1 MGYKVAVIGATGN
14 VGREI
19 LKILAERNFPAD
31 EVVALASSRSVG
43 KEVSFGDDK
52 ILKVQDLEKYDFT
65 GTDIALSSPG
75 AKVSAIHSPRA
86 AAAGC
91 VVVDNT
97 SHFRM
102 DPDIPL
108 VVPEVNPEAIGQY
121 KTKGIIA
128 AEAHI
133 EKPEESAIFQ
143 KYPKVTHDHFAIE
156 LITDTLRMMTMNFE
170 NPLHVEDH
178 INRQLDKHHHES
190 TKPAE
195 VMQGMADGLP
205 ALGIVAAVLGVIK
218 TMASINEPP
227 AVLGGMIGSALVGTF
242 LGVFM
247 AYGIA
252 GPMASRLKQVYEED
266 HQFYF
271 IIRDVLV
278 AHLQGNAPQVSIEI
292 GRGNVPTRLQ
302 PSFMELEEALNNI
315 PPV

>member
-1 MGYKVAVIGATGN
+1 MLAIVGLVFLFVCVFGIYIVHGGSIEIVMHAAPAEIGTILGAAIAAMMVGNSSGVIKKT
-14 VGREI
+14 
-19 LKILAERNFPAD
+19 LK
-31 EVVALASSRSVG
+31 
-43 KEVSFGDDK
+43 
-52 ILKVQDLEKYDFT
+52 
-65 GTDIALSSPG
+65 DIA
-75 AKVSAIHSPRA
+75 KVFKGPSWKSDDYRDLLCLMFQLCKLI
-86 AAAGC
+86 
-91 VVVDNT
+91 
-97 SHFRM
+97 
-102 DPDIPL
+102 
-108 VVPEVNPEAIGQY
+108 

-143 KYPKVTHDHFAIE
+143 KYPRVTHDHFAIE

-170 NPLHVEDH
+170 NAMHVEDH

-218 TMASINEPP
+218 TMASINKPVEE
-227 AVLGGMIGSALVGTF
+227 LGAMIGSALVGTF

>member
-1 MGYKVAVIGATGN
+1 MLAIVGLIFLFVCVFGIYIVHGGSIEIVLHAAPAEIGTILGAAIAAMMIGNSGKVIKAT
-14 VGREI
+14 
-19 LKILAERNFPAD
+19 LKDIAKVFKG
-31 EVVALASSRSVG
+31 S
-43 KEVSFGDDK
+43 KWKGDDYR
-52 ILKVQDLEKYDFT
+52 DLLCLMFQLCKL
-65 GTDIALSSPG
+65 I
-75 AKVSAIHSPRA
+75 
-86 AAAGC
+86 
-91 VVVDNT
+91 
-97 SHFRM
+97 
-102 DPDIPL
+102 
-108 VVPEVNPEAIGQY
+108 

-143 KYPKVTHDHFAIE
+143 KYPKVTHDHFSID

-170 NPLHVEDH
+170 NPMHVEDH

-190 TKPAE
+190 TKPAD

-252 GPMASRLKQVYEED
+252 GPIASRLKQIYEEE

-278 AHLQGNAPQVSIEI
+278 AHLQGSAPQVSIEI
-292 GRGNVPTRLQ
+292 GRGNVPTHLQ
-302 PSFMELEEALNNI
+302 PSFAELEEALNNI

>member
-1 MGYKVAVIGATGN
+1 MLAIVGLIILFACVFGIYIMHGGSIEIVLHAAPAEIGTILGAAIAAMMIGNSGGVIKATLKDLAKVFKGS
-14 VGREI
+14 
-19 LKILAERNFPAD
+19 KW
-31 EVVALASSRSVG
+31 
-43 KEVSFGDDK
+43 K
-52 ILKVQDLEKYDFT
+52 
-65 GTDIALSSPG
+65 GTDYRDLLCLMFQLCKLI
-75 AKVSAIHSPRA
+75 
-86 AAAGC
+86 
-91 VVVDNT
+91 
-97 SHFRM
+97 
-102 DPDIPL
+102 
-108 VVPEVNPEAIGQY
+108 

-143 KYPKVTHDHFAIE
+143 KYPKVTHDHFAID
-156 LITDTLRMMTMNFE
+156 LVTDTLRMMTMNFE
-170 NPLHVEDH
+170 NPMHVEDH

-190 TKPAE
+190 TKPAD

-218 TMASINEPP
+218 TMASINQPP
-227 AVLGGMIGSALVGTF
+227 AILGGMIGSALVGTF

-247 AYGIA
+247 AYGMA
-252 GPMASRLKQVYEED
+252 GPIASRLKQIYEEE

-292 GRGNVPTRLQ
+292 GRGNVPTHLQ
-302 PSFMELEEALNNI
+302 PSFAELEEALNNI

>member
-1 MGYKVAVIGATGN
+1 MLAIVGLIFLFVCVFGIYIVHGGSIEIVLHAAPAEIGTILGAAIAAMMIGNSGKVIKAT
-14 VGREI
+14 
-19 LKILAERNFPAD
+19 LKDIA
-31 EVVALASSRSVG
+31 
-43 KEVSFGDDK
+43 
-52 ILKVQDLEKYDFT
+52 KVFKGSKWK
-65 GTDIALSSPG
+65 GTDYRDLLCLMFQLCKLI
-75 AKVSAIHSPRA
+75 
-86 AAAGC
+86 
-91 VVVDNT
+91 
-97 SHFRM
+97 
-102 DPDIPL
+102 
-108 VVPEVNPEAIGQY
+108 

-143 KYPKVTHDHFAIE
+143 KYPKVTHDHFAID
-156 LITDTLRMMTMNFE
+156 LVTDTLRMMTMNFE
-170 NPLHVEDH
+170 NPMHVEDH

-190 TKPAE
+190 TKPAD

-218 TMASINEPP
+218 TMASINQPP

-252 GPMASRLKQVYEED
+252 GPIASRLKQIYEEE

-292 GRGNVPTRLQ
+292 GRGNVPTHLQ
-302 PSFMELEEALNNI
+302 PSFAELEEALNNI

>member
-1 MGYKVAVIGATGN
+1 MLAIVGLIFLFACVFGIYIVHGGSIEIVLHAAPAEIGTILGAAIAAMMIGNSGKVIKAT
-14 VGREI
+14 
-19 LKILAERNFPAD
+19 LKDIA
-31 EVVALASSRSVG
+31 
-43 KEVSFGDDK
+43 
-52 ILKVQDLEKYDFT
+52 KVFKGSKWK
-65 GTDIALSSPG
+65 GTDYRDLLCLMFQLCKLI
-75 AKVSAIHSPRA
+75 
-86 AAAGC
+86 
-91 VVVDNT
+91 
-97 SHFRM
+97 
-102 DPDIPL
+102 
-108 VVPEVNPEAIGQY
+108 

-143 KYPKVTHDHFAIE
+143 KYPKVTHDHFAID
-156 LITDTLRMMTMNFE
+156 LVTDTLRMMTMNFE
-170 NPLHVEDH
+170 NPMHVEDH

-190 TKPAE
+190 TKPAD

-218 TMASINEPP
+218 TMASINQPP

-252 GPMASRLKQVYEED
+252 GPIASRLKQIYEEE

-292 GRGNVPTRLQ
+292 GRGNVPTHLQ
-302 PSFMELEEALNNI
+302 PSFAELEEALNNI

>member
-1 MGYKVAVIGATGN
+1 MLAIVGLIFLFACVFGIYIVHGGSIEIVLHAAPAEIGTILGAAIAAMMIGNSGKVIKATLKDIG
-14 VGREI
+14 
-19 LKILAERNFPAD
+19 
-31 EVVALASSRSVG
+31 
-43 KEVSFGDDK
+43 
-52 ILKVQDLEKYDFT
+52 KVFKGSKWK
-65 GTDIALSSPG
+65 GTDYRDLLCLMFQLCKLI
-75 AKVSAIHSPRA
+75 
-86 AAAGC
+86 
-91 VVVDNT
+91 
-97 SHFRM
+97 
-102 DPDIPL
+102 
-108 VVPEVNPEAIGQY
+108 

-143 KYPKVTHDHFAIE
+143 KYPKVTHDHFAID
-156 LITDTLRMMTMNFE
+156 LVTDTLRMMTMNFE
-170 NPLHVEDH
+170 NPMHVEDH

-190 TKPAE
+190 TKPAD

-218 TMASINEPP
+218 TMASINQPP

-252 GPMASRLKQVYEED
+252 GPIASRLKQIYEEE

-292 GRGNVPTRLQ
+292 GRGNVPTHLQ
-302 PSFMELEEALNNI
+302 PSFAELEEALNNI

>member
-1 MGYKVAVIGATGN
+1 MLAIVGLIILFVCVFGIYIMHGGSIEIVLHAAPAEVGTILGAAIAAMMIGNSGKVIKATLKDMGKVF
-14 VGREI
+14 
-19 LKILAERNFPAD
+19 K
-31 EVVALASSRSVG
+31 
-43 KEVSFGDDK
+43 
-52 ILKVQDLEKYDFT
+52 
-65 GTDIALSSPG
+65 G
-75 AKVSAIHSPRA
+75 AKWKADDYRDLLCLMFQLCKLIKS
-86 AAAGC
+86 
-91 VVVDNT
+91 
-97 SHFRM
+97 
-102 DPDIPL
+102 
-108 VVPEVNPEAIGQY
+108 
-121 KTKGIIA
+121 KGIIA
-128 AEAHI
+128 AESHI

-143 KYPKVTHDHFAIE
+143 KYPKITHDHFAID

-170 NPLHVEDH
+170 NPMHVEDH

-190 TKPAE
+190 TKPAD

-252 GPMASRLKQVYEED
+252 GPIASRLKQIYEEE

-292 GRGNVPTRLQ
+292 GRGNVPTHLQ